1 MPYYVYILASKR
13 HGTLY
18 IGVTNNLAEGTK
30 CARSWK
36 ILTTIGADPEYPDLS
51 PRDAK
56 AMREWESARK
66 ATG

>member
-1 MPYYVYILASKR
+1 VS
-13 HGTLY
+13 
-18 IGVTNNLAEGTK
+18 GVAVVSNLAEGTK

-36 ILTTIGADPEYPDLS
+36 ILTSIGADPDYPDLS

-66 ATG
+66 AAE